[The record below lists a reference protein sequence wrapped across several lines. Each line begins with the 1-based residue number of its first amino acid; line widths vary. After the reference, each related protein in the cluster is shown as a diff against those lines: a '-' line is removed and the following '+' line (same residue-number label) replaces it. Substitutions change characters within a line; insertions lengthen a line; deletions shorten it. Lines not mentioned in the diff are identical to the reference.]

1 MNEINLHPDNTQ
13 PDNSILNGNKGLLIA
28 IVLGI
33 IAVVIG
39 ISAFLNSSSSNKYQ
53 GLIRQVEN
61 ETEQLKA
68 QNN

>member
-1 MNEINLHPDNTQ
+1 MNEINLQ
-13 PDNSILNGNKGLLIA
+13 PGNSIFNGNKGLLIA
-28 IVLGI
+28 IILGI

-39 ISAFLNSSSSNKYQ
+39 IGALLNGGSSNKYQ

-68 QNN
+68 QSN